1 MGSCQRPTV
10 NSTCADGWSL
20 ITGFC
25 AWSNPTG
32 GVLRGGFG
40 IVRAANSHLMS
51 SPKAGTIERMTRILV
66 IDDDRLMRRSVS
78 LSLTDA
84 GYATESAASG
94 EEGLA
99 LARKLRPD
107 LVLLDIGLPGMDG
120 LETLRAFQREIAAP
134 VIFVT
139 ARRRELDEIVG
150 LEMGADDYITKPFDM
165 DILLARVKAVL
176 RRAQHSQPVSP
187 PSQPIVVGDLRIDPA
202 AHQVTVD
209 GALVELAPR
218 EYDLLYYLA
227 QRAGEAV
234 SLDDILANVW
244 GDEWAGETQTV
255 YVHVRWLRTKIE
267 TEPNKPRRLLT
278 VRGVGYRLVLAA

>member
-1 MGSCQRPTV
+1 
-10 NSTCADGWSL
+10 
-20 ITGFC
+20 
-25 AWSNPTG
+25 
-32 GVLRGGFG
+32 
-40 IVRAANSHLMS
+40 
-51 SPKAGTIERMTRILV
+51 MTRILV

-84 GYATESAASG
+84 GYATETAGSG
-94 EEGLA
+94 EEGLTA
-99 LARKLRPD
+99 ARKLRPD

-120 LETLRAFQREIAAP
+120 LETLRAFQKEIAAP

-176 RRAQHSQPVSP
+176 RRAQQRQPVA
-187 PSQPIVVGDLRIDPA
+187 PSAQPIVVGDLHIDPT
-202 AHQVTVD
+202 AHEVTV
-209 GALVELAPR
+209 GGKVVELAPK

-234 SLDDILANVW
+234 PLEEIIVNVW
-244 GDEWAGETQTV
+244 GEEWAGEPQTV

-278 VRGVGYRLVLAA
+278 VRSVGYRLVPVDGGPQTADR

>member
-1 MGSCQRPTV
+1 
-10 NSTCADGWSL
+10 
-20 ITGFC
+20 
-25 AWSNPTG
+25 
-32 GVLRGGFG
+32 
-40 IVRAANSHLMS
+40 
-51 SPKAGTIERMTRILV
+51 MTRILV

-84 GYATESAASG
+84 GYVTETAGSG

-99 LARKLRPD
+99 SARALRPD

-120 LETLRAFQREIAAP
+120 LETLRAFQKEIAAP

-176 RRAQHSQPVSP
+176 RRAQQNQPVSTP
-187 PSQPIVVGDLRIDPA
+187 NLPISVGDLRIDAA
-202 AHQVTVD
+202 AHLVTV
-209 GALVELAPR
+209 GSESVELAPK

-234 SLDDILANVW
+234 PLEDIVANVW

-267 TEPNKPRRLLT
+267 AEPNKPRRLLT
-278 VRGVGYRLVLAA
+278 VRGVGYRLVPFP

>member
-1 MGSCQRPTV
+1 
-10 NSTCADGWSL
+10 
-20 ITGFC
+20 
-25 AWSNPTG
+25 
-32 GVLRGGFG
+32 
-40 IVRAANSHLMS
+40 
-51 SPKAGTIERMTRILV
+51 MTRILV

-84 GYATESAASG
+84 GYATETAGSG

-99 LARKLRPD
+99 SARKLRPD

-120 LETLRAFQREIAAP
+120 LETLRAFQKEIAAP

-165 DILLARVKAVL
+165 DILLARIKAVL
-176 RRAQHSQPVSP
+176 RRGQQNRPAST
-187 PSQPIVVGDLRIDPA
+187 PSQPIAVGDLRIDPA
-202 AHQVTVD
+202 AHQVTVG
-209 GALVELAPR
+209 GALIELAPK

-234 SLDDILANVW
+234 SLEDIVANVW

-255 YVHVRWLRTKIE
+255 YVLVRWLRTKIE
-267 TEPNKPRRLLT
+267 AEPNKPRRLLT
-278 VRGVGYRLVLAA
+278 VRSVGYRLVPVDG

>member
-1 MGSCQRPTV
+1 
-10 NSTCADGWSL
+10 
-20 ITGFC
+20 
-25 AWSNPTG
+25 
-32 GVLRGGFG
+32 
-40 IVRAANSHLMS
+40 
-51 SPKAGTIERMTRILV
+51 MTRILV

-84 GYATESAASG
+84 GYATETAGSG

-99 LARKLRPD
+99 SARKLRPD

-120 LETLRAFQREIAAP
+120 LETLRAFQKEIAVP
-134 VIFVT
+134 IIFVT

-176 RRAQHSQPVSP
+176 RRGQQKNPAPPPAQPLA
-187 PSQPIVVGDLRIDPA
+187 VGDLRIDPT
-202 AHQVTVD
+202 AHEVTIRGKVVD
-209 GALVELAPR
+209 LAPK

-234 SLDDILANVW
+234 PLEEIIVNVW
-244 GDEWAGETQTV
+244 GEEWAGETQTV

-267 TEPNKPRRLLT
+267 KDPAKPRRLLT
-278 VRGVGYRLVLAA
+278 VRSVGYRLVAIDG

>member
-1 MGSCQRPTV
+1 
-10 NSTCADGWSL
+10 
-20 ITGFC
+20 
-25 AWSNPTG
+25 
-32 GVLRGGFG
+32 
-40 IVRAANSHLMS
+40 
-51 SPKAGTIERMTRILV
+51 MTRILV
-66 IDDDRLMRRSVS
+66 IDDDRLMRRSVA
-78 LSLTDA
+78 LSLTGA
-84 GYATESAASG
+84 GYATESAGSG

-120 LETLRAFQREIAAP
+120 LETLRAFQKEIAAP

-165 DILLARVKAVL
+165 DVLLARVKAVL
-176 RRAQHSQPVSP
+176 RRGQQRESLPAPAL
-187 PSQPIVVGDLRIDPA
+187 PIAVGDLRIDAA
-202 AHQVTVD
+202 AHQVTVG
-209 GALVELAPR
+209 GALVELAPK

-234 SLDDILANVW
+234 PLEDIVTHVW

-278 VRGVGYRLVLAA
+278 VRGVGYRLIPAA

>member
-1 MGSCQRPTV
+1 
-10 NSTCADGWSL
+10 
-20 ITGFC
+20 
-25 AWSNPTG
+25 
-32 GVLRGGFG
+32 
-40 IVRAANSHLMS
+40 
-51 SPKAGTIERMTRILV
+51 MTRILV

-78 LSLTDA
+78 LSLTGA
-84 GYATESAASG
+84 GYATETAGSG

-120 LETLRAFQREIAAP
+120 LETLRAFQKEIAAP

-176 RRAQHSQPVSP
+176 RRSQQGQPAPVHAL
-187 PSQPIVVGDLRIDPA
+187 PIAVGDLVIDPA
-202 AHQVTVD
+202 SHQVTVG
-209 GALVELAPR
+209 GAAVELAPK

-234 SLDDILANVW
+234 PLDDILAHVW
-244 GDEWAGETQTV
+244 GDEWVGETQTV

-267 TEPNKPRRLLT
+267 SEPNKPRRLLT
-278 VRGVGYRLVLAA
+278 VRGVGYRLVPVVE

>member
-1 MGSCQRPTV
+1 MTASKT
-10 NSTCADGWSL
+10 
-20 ITGFC
+20 
-25 AWSNPTG
+25 
-32 GVLRGGFG
+32 
-40 IVRAANSHLMS
+40 
-51 SPKAGTIERMTRILV
+51 GTIEPMTRILV

-84 GYATESAASG
+84 GYATETAGSG
-94 EEGLA
+94 EDGLA
-99 LARKLRPD
+99 AARRLRPD

-120 LETLRAFQREIAAP
+120 LETLRAFQKEIAAP

-176 RRAQHSQPVSP
+176 RRAQQRQPTAP
-187 PSQPIVVGDLRIDPA
+187 PAQPIAVGDLRIDPA
-202 AHQVTVD
+202 AHQVTV
-209 GALVELAPR
+209 GGKLIELAPK

-234 SLDDILANVW
+234 PLEEIIVNVW
-244 GDEWAGETQTV
+244 GEEWAGESQTV

-267 TEPNKPRRLLT
+267 EEPNKPRRLLT
-278 VRGVGYRLVLAA
+278 VRSVGYRLVPVDG

>member
-1 MGSCQRPTV
+1 
-10 NSTCADGWSL
+10 
-20 ITGFC
+20 
-25 AWSNPTG
+25 
-32 GVLRGGFG
+32 
-40 IVRAANSHLMS
+40 
-51 SPKAGTIERMTRILV
+51 MTRILV

-84 GYATESAASG
+84 GYATETAGSG

-99 LARKLRPD
+99 SARKLRPD

-120 LETLRAFQREIAAP
+120 LETLRAFQKEIAAP

-150 LEMGADDYITKPFDM
+150 LEMGADDDITKPFDM
-165 DILLARVKAVL
+165 DILLARIKAVL
-176 RRAQHSQPVSP
+176 RRGQQNRPAST
-187 PSQPIVVGDLRIDPA
+187 PSQPIAVGDLRIDPA
-202 AHQVTVD
+202 AHQVTVG
-209 GALVELAPR
+209 GALIELAPK

-234 SLDDILANVW
+234 SLEDIVANVW

-267 TEPNKPRRLLT
+267 AEPNKPRRLLT
-278 VRGVGYRLVLAA
+278 VRSVGYRLVPVDG

>member
-1 MGSCQRPTV
+1 
-10 NSTCADGWSL
+10 
-20 ITGFC
+20 
-25 AWSNPTG
+25 
-32 GVLRGGFG
+32 
-40 IVRAANSHLMS
+40 
-51 SPKAGTIERMTRILV
+51 MTRILV

-78 LSLTDA
+78 LSLADA
-84 GYATESAASG
+84 GYATETAGSG

-120 LETLRAFQREIAAP
+120 LETLRTFQKEVDAP

-150 LEMGADDYITKPFDM
+150 LEMGADDYVTKPFDM
-165 DILLARVKAVL
+165 DVLLARVKVVL
-176 RRAQHSQPVSP
+176 RRARQSQSAVRPN
-187 PSQPIVVGDLRIDPA
+187 QAIAVGDLRIDPA
-202 AHQVTVD
+202 AHQVTVG
-209 GALVELAPR
+209 GALVDLAPK

-234 SLDDILANVW
+234 PLEDIVVNVW

-255 YVHVRWLRTKIE
+255 YVHMRWLRTKIE
-267 TEPNKPRRLLT
+267 AEPNKPRRLLT
-278 VRGVGYRLVLAA
+278 VRGVGYRLVPADR

>member
-1 MGSCQRPTV
+1 
-10 NSTCADGWSL
+10 
-20 ITGFC
+20 
-25 AWSNPTG
+25 
-32 GVLRGGFG
+32 
-40 IVRAANSHLMS
+40 
-51 SPKAGTIERMTRILV
+51 MTRILV
-66 IDDDRLMRRSVS
+66 IDDDRLMRRSVA
-78 LSLTDA
+78 LSLTSA
-84 GYATESAASG
+84 GYATETAGSG

-99 LARKLRPD
+99 QARARRPD

-120 LETLRAFQREIAAP
+120 LETLRAFQKEIAAP

-150 LEMGADDYITKPFDM
+150 LEMGADDYVTKPFDM

-176 RRAQHSQPVSP
+176 RRGQQNRPVSAP
-187 PSQPIVVGDLRIDPA
+187 AQLIDVGDLRIDPA
-202 AHQVTVD
+202 AHQVTV
-209 GALVELAPR
+209 GGEVVELAPK

-234 SLDDILANVW
+234 PLEEIVANVW
-244 GDEWAGETQTV
+244 GEEWAGETQTV

-278 VRGVGYRLVLAA
+278 VRSVGYRLIPVP

>member
-1 MGSCQRPTV
+1 
-10 NSTCADGWSL
+10 
-20 ITGFC
+20 
-25 AWSNPTG
+25 
-32 GVLRGGFG
+32 
-40 IVRAANSHLMS
+40 
-51 SPKAGTIERMTRILV
+51 MTRILV
-66 IDDDRLMRRSVS
+66 IDDDRLMRRSVA

-84 GYATESAASG
+84 GYATETAGSG

-99 LARKLRPD
+99 LARSVPPD

-120 LETLRAFQREIAAP
+120 LETLRVFQKEIAAP

-139 ARRRELDEIVG
+139 GRRRELDEIVG

-176 RRAQHSQPVSP
+176 RRGQQSRPVAVP
-187 PSQPIVVGDLRIDPA
+187 ALPINVGDLRIDPA
-202 AHQVTVD
+202 AHQVTVG
-209 GALVELAPR
+209 GALVELAPK

-227 QRAGEAV
+227 QRAGQAV
-234 SLDDILANVW
+234 PLDDIVTNVW

-267 TEPNKPRRLLT
+267 TDPAKPRRLLT
-278 VRGVGYRLVLAA
+278 VRSVGYRLVPGQ

>member
-1 MGSCQRPTV
+1 
-10 NSTCADGWSL
+10 
-20 ITGFC
+20 
-25 AWSNPTG
+25 
-32 GVLRGGFG
+32 
-40 IVRAANSHLMS
+40 
-51 SPKAGTIERMTRILV
+51 MTRILV
-66 IDDDRLMRRSVS
+66 IDDDRLMRRSVA
-78 LSLTDA
+78 LSLTSA
-84 GYATESAASG
+84 GYATETAGSG

-99 LARKLRPD
+99 QARARRPD

-120 LETLRAFQREIAAP
+120 LETLRAFQKEIAAP

-150 LEMGADDYITKPFDM
+150 LEMGADDYVTKPFDM

-176 RRAQHSQPVSP
+176 RRGQQNRPVSAP
-187 PSQPIVVGDLRIDPA
+187 AQLIDVGDLRIDPA
-202 AHQVTVD
+202 AHQVTV
-209 GALVELAPR
+209 GGEVVELAPK

-234 SLDDILANVW
+234 PLKEIVANVW
-244 GDEWAGETQTV
+244 GEEWAGETQTV

-278 VRGVGYRLVLAA
+278 VRSVGYRLIPVP

>member
-1 MGSCQRPTV
+1 
-10 NSTCADGWSL
+10 
-20 ITGFC
+20 
-25 AWSNPTG
+25 
-32 GVLRGGFG
+32 
-40 IVRAANSHLMS
+40 
-51 SPKAGTIERMTRILV
+51 MTRILV

-84 GYATESAASG
+84 GYATETAGSG

-99 LARKLRPD
+99 SARKLRPD

-120 LETLRAFQREIAAP
+120 LETLRAFQKEIAAP

-165 DILLARVKAVL
+165 DILLARIKAVL
-176 RRAQHSQPVSP
+176 RRGQQNRPAST
-187 PSQPIVVGDLRIDPA
+187 PSQPIAVGDLRIDPA
-202 AHQVTVD
+202 AHQVTVG
-209 GALVELAPR
+209 GALIELAPK

-234 SLDDILANVW
+234 SLEDIEANVW
-244 GDEWAGETQTV
+244 GDEWAGETKTV

-267 TEPNKPRRLLT
+267 AEPNKPRRLLT
-278 VRGVGYRLVLAA
+278 VRSVGYRLVPVDG

>member
-1 MGSCQRPTV
+1 
-10 NSTCADGWSL
+10 
-20 ITGFC
+20 
-25 AWSNPTG
+25 
-32 GVLRGGFG
+32 
-40 IVRAANSHLMS
+40 
-51 SPKAGTIERMTRILV
+51 MTRILV

-84 GYATESAASG
+84 GYATETAASG

-99 LARKLRPD
+99 AARALRPD

-120 LETLRAFQREIAAP
+120 LETLRAFQKEIAAP

-176 RRAQHSQPVSP
+176 RRSQQSQPSSP
-187 PSQPIVVGDLRIDPA
+187 PSETISVGDLRIDPV
-202 AHQVTVD
+202 AHEVTV
-209 GALVELAPR
+209 GGKLVELAPK

-234 SLDDILANVW
+234 PLEDIILNVW
-244 GDEWAGETQTV
+244 GEEWAGETQTV

-278 VRGVGYRLVLAA
+278 VRSVGYRLVPIGGEPRTADRQ

>member
-1 MGSCQRPTV
+1 
-10 NSTCADGWSL
+10 
-20 ITGFC
+20 
-25 AWSNPTG
+25 
-32 GVLRGGFG
+32 
-40 IVRAANSHLMS
+40 
-51 SPKAGTIERMTRILV
+51 MTRILV
-66 IDDDRLMRRSVS
+66 IDDDRLMRRSVA
-78 LSLTDA
+78 LSLTSA
-84 GYATESAASG
+84 GYATETAGSG

-99 LARKLRPD
+99 QARALRPD

-120 LETLRAFQREIAAP
+120 LETLRAFQKEIAAP

-150 LEMGADDYITKPFDM
+150 LEMGADDYVTKPFDM

-176 RRAQHSQPVSP
+176 RRGQQNRPVSAP
-187 PSQPIVVGDLRIDPA
+187 AQLIDVGDLRIDPA
-202 AHQVTVD
+202 AHQVTV
-209 GALVELAPR
+209 GGEVVELAPK

-234 SLDDILANVW
+234 PLEEIVANVW
-244 GDEWAGETQTV
+244 GEEWAGETQTV

-278 VRGVGYRLVLAA
+278 VRSVGYRLIPVP

>member
-1 MGSCQRPTV
+1 
-10 NSTCADGWSL
+10 
-20 ITGFC
+20 
-25 AWSNPTG
+25 
-32 GVLRGGFG
+32 
-40 IVRAANSHLMS
+40 
-51 SPKAGTIERMTRILV
+51 MTRILV

-84 GYATESAASG
+84 GYATETASSG

-99 LARKLRPD
+99 SARKLRPD

-176 RRAQHSQPVSP
+176 RRDQQNRPVST
-187 PSQPIVVGDLRIDPA
+187 PSQPIAVGDLRIEPA
-202 AHQVTVD
+202 AHQVTVR
-209 GALVELAPR
+209 GQVVELAPK

-234 SLDDILANVW
+234 PMDEIVDNVW
-244 GDEWAGETQTV
+244 GDEWVGETQTV

-267 TEPNKPRRLLT
+267 ADPAKPRRLLT
-278 VRGVGYRLVLAA
+278 VRGVGYRLVPIDG